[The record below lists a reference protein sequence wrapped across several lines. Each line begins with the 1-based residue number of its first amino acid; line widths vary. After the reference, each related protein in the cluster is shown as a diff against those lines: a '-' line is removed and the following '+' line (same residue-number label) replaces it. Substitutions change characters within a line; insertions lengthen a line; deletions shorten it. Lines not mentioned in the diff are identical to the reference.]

1 MAKFARKLF
10 GWEWDNMIF
19 SVTIWMGMEEPD
31 LLGNGLDGNSNCDLS
46 R

>member
-1 MAKFARKLF
+1 MSIFTRYLF

-19 SVTIWMGMEEPD
+19 SETTWMVMGEHD
-31 LLGNGLDGNSNCDLS
+31 LLGNGLDGNGNCDLS